1 MPEYKR
7 NVEIEDLN
15 RNFWVIGQS
24 LSLLYAYLFDENNPL
39 PLLLSG
45 ILDEITQLW
54 ENMFYLWLT
63 TSMLT
68 EKQWYEDIRFIKY
81 PIIENEIDDFSLELT
96 QKEILQKFWDVA
108 GNKIIDRYSEIAIV
122 VMPEIKFNNY
132 AKNYYTSSV
141 CPGIIIY
148 DNSQFNPDYWLSI
161 LPFEKALIID
171 LKGKEIKLENL
182 GDDEE

>member
-68 EKQWYEDIRFIKY
+68 EKQWYKDIRFIKY

-96 QKEILQKFWDVA
+96 QKEILQKFWVAA
-108 GNKIIDRYSEIAIV
+108 GNKIIDRYSGIAVV

-132 AKNYYTSSV
+132 AKNYYASSI

-182 GDDEE
+182 GDDGE